1 MVRDIQIII
10 LIPIFRKARFF
21 FFSVFNLIAT
31 RFGFVPYPPC
41 ILISSSHKVKLREE
55 SATTKAIGM
64 QRGYMLSLSTVTR
77 GGGWVAKLTAVPE
90 YQ

>member
-10 LIPIFRKARFF
+10 LIPIFRKARSFF
-21 FFSVFNLIAT
+21 SSVFNLIAT
-31 RFGFVPYPPC
+31 RFALVPYPHS

-64 QRGYMLSLSTVTR
+64 QRGYMLNLSTVIR